1 VRRCALLLLSVAAA
15 AADFE
20 LPPKGDDW
28 EALKPD
34 REGVR
39 TLLRTEFPGNEGYA
53 EVRVMTYPLSEAL
66 AKKSLEAIARDWAAG
81 MEEPF
86 PEPRTVAEGKA
97 TLGDREAHGRD
108 VRAQPGRLTWH
119 VARAGKLLF
128 VFHVIRTGRAVD
140 DKDLDEEI
148 ASMRAAFRFLV
159 KEEAAPPKEG
169 ASPKDPARPP
179 KPPPVEPEPARKLE
193 FAHWRFEC
201 VKPLGLALIP
211 EEKFDKL
218 ERDAGVV
225 AKFEARREQAL
236 ILVRI
241 YAQSRT
247 AQRFTIDELAE
258 QKIERFEETFD
269 EGKRLPPVRDDA
281 FKFPM
286 AERAIRLE
294 LSGRKAAAQTTL
306 WLLAQCRNDRQYQ
319 VEVMS
324 IGAPGEWDA
333 TIRAVVDGFRPHRGQ

>member
-1 VRRCALLLLSVAAA
+1 VRRCALFLLSVAAA

-34 REGVR
+34 HEGVR

-53 EVRVMTYPLSEAL
+53 EVRVMTYPLSEAI
-66 AKKSLEAIARDWAAG
+66 AARTLEAVAHDWATA
-81 MEEPF
+81 MEELF

-97 TLGDREAHGRD
+97 TLGDREAFCRD

-140 DKDLDEEI
+140 DADLEEEI
-148 ASMRAAFRFLV
+148 ASMRSAFRFLV
-159 KEEAAPPKEG
+159 KEEAAP
-169 ASPKDPARPP
+169 PKDPARPP
-179 KPPPVEPEPARKLE
+179 KPPPVEPEPAKKLE

-211 EEKFDKL
+211 EEKFDKP

-225 AKFEARREQAL
+225 AKFEAKREQAL

-247 AQRFTIDELAE
+247 AQRFTIDELAD
-258 QKIERFEETFD
+258 QKIKRFEETFA
-269 EGKRLPPVRDDA
+269 EGKRQPPVRDGA
-281 FKFPM
+281 CKFPM

-294 LSGRKAAAQTTL
+294 LSGRKAAVQNTL
-306 WLLAQCRNDRQYQ
+306 WLLAQCKNDRQYQ
-319 VEVMS
+319 IEIMW
-324 IGAPGEWDA
+324 IGAAGEWDA
-333 TIRAVVDGFRPHRGQ
+333 TIRAVVDGFRPVRGQ